1 MRSIIVSTV
10 VVVLVAGLGLAGW
23 QVRGVLAPA
32 EARTT
37 ILFNQGLDAVVT
49 DAPAGWTNAWCGS
62 CHKQEFEQWHGS
74 RHNVAASA
82 HNFEVEYLEEGN
94 RQQYCLNCHAP
105 RIPAAGLPTS
115 EPPGLDEAYRDHP
128 EWLASGVD
136 CLSCHVRDGVV
147 VATHVTEKGIAEH
160 AMRQDPALGKA
171 EFCAGCH
178 QFAFKDTDLP
188 DRFHGV
194 LQQASLEEFLEYRA
208 QGGVETRCHDCHMPR
223 GAHRMPG
230 GYDDKMV
237 KQAVG
242 MELEARWIEPGRV
255 AEVTVSLRAGRVGHR
270 VPGGEEL
277 RFLTV
282 RTEVTGAD
290 GQRVGTRGDDHAR
303 QADGEADGEE
313 DAEDA
318 EEEDLPEWPIVET
331 LRRHMGDREH
341 GRDPQAAPAPDT
353 RLRPGET
360 RRYSY
365 RIIFEPGTLDGPLTV
380 RSRLWYH
387 LMHDGKAQLFR
398 HRLEDVQRV
407 VRESEVHLD
416 PPERPA
422 TGR

>member
-1 MRSIIVSTV
+1 MRSRIVPTV
-10 VVVLVAGLGLAGW
+10 VVLLVAGLGLAGW
-23 QVRGVLAPA
+23 QVRGVLVPA
-32 EARTT
+32 QAHTT
-37 ILFNQGLDAVVT
+37 ILFNQGLDPVVT
-49 DAPAGWTNAWCGS
+49 KAPLGWTNAWCGS
-62 CHKQEFEQWHGS
+62 CHKQEFEQWQSS

-105 RIPAAGLPTS
+105 RIPVAGLPTS
-115 EPPGLDEAYRDHP
+115 EPPGLDEAYRDQP

-147 VATHVTEKGIAEH
+147 VASNVTPKGIAEH

-178 QFAFKDTDLP
+178 QFAFKDIDLP
-188 DRFHGV
+188 DRFHGA

-208 QGGVETRCHDCHMPR
+208 QGGVETRCHDCHMPQ
-223 GAHRMPG
+223 GAHQMPG

-255 AEVTVSLRAGRVGHR
+255 AEVTVELRAGRVGHR

-282 RTEVTGAD
+282 RTEVTGVN
-290 GQRVGTRGDDHAR
+290 GQPIGTRVDDDA
-303 QADGEADGEE
+303 QQADTAADGEAN
-313 DAEDA
+313 AK
-318 EEEDLPEWPIVET
+318 EDLPEWPIVET
-331 LRRHMGDREH
+331 LRRYMGDREH
-341 GRDPQAAPAPDT
+341 GRDPSAAPAPDT

-365 RIIFEPGTLDGPLTV
+365 RITFEPGTVAGALTV

-387 LMHDGKAQLFR
+387 LMHDGKARLFD

-407 VRESEVHLD
+407 VRESEVHLA
-416 PPERPA
+416 PPQSTT